1 VSELYA
7 RLSAWSPR
15 MLSVLRIV
23 SGLLFMEHGTAKLLG
38 FPADAP
44 PGVQHFPTLLFFAG
58 LIELVG
64 GALITLGL
72 FTRCAAFVA
81 SGEMAFA
88 YWMMHAKGG
97 FFPAANGGD
106 GAVLY
111 CFIFLYLVF
120 AGPGPWSLDAAM
132 RRGGTSTL

>member
-1 VSELYA
+1 MSELYA

-23 SGLLFMEHGTAKLLG
+23 TGLLFMEHGTIKILG
-38 FPADAP
+38 FPPDAQ
-44 PGVQHFPTLLFFAG
+44 PGPQHPMTFMWFAG

-64 GALITLGL
+64 GALVAAGL
-72 FTRCAAFVA
+72 FTRCAAFIA
-81 SGEMAFA
+81 SGEMAYA
-88 YWMMHAKGG
+88 YWMVHAKQGMY
-97 FFPAANGGD
+97 PATNGGD
-106 GAVLY
+106 GAILY

-120 AGPGPWSLDAAM
+120 AGAGPWSLDAAM